1 MDCCKGACVCCRD
14 ESDEARSRNYHKT
27 FKEKN
32 KQVSLNDDQK
42 ELYGVQEGFEVA
54 QFDPER
60 VGQILKR
67 QRQDRNPTTCCGRVL
82 PIAWMSFGLS
92 STSRR
97 VLIWPLAFLVLYYII
112 QASYQYENQLLC
124 MFAHIDVANNAS
136 ARGFSNAK
144 IDCYKDIKV
153 KFTEWSQKSKLIIRI
168 ITFLLGFYVS
178 TIFKQYRSKIN
189 TIPDAENPVLEIG
202 GLANERTEDAF
213 KGELVSPV
221 GVTEWKRTMAR
232 YCLLSWTMCFNTIS
246 QPLASKLGTGDQL
259 VEKGLITKEELT
271 ALVGPN
277 TENED
282 LASLSSDLWWIPIAW
297 ALNLVNKMGIHAE
310 QAKRIIQKDQGCNMS
325 IF

>member
-1 MDCCKGACVCCRD
+1 
-14 ESDEARSRNYHKT
+14 
-27 FKEKN
+27 
-32 KQVSLNDDQK
+32 
-42 ELYGVQEGFEVA
+42 
-54 QFDPER
+54 
-60 VGQILKR
+60 
-67 QRQDRNPTTCCGRVL
+67 
-82 PIAWMSFGLS
+82 MS
-92 STSRR
+92 
-97 VLIWPLAFLVLYYII
+97 
-112 QASYQYENQLLC
+112 QASYQYENRLLC

-271 ALVGPN
+271 ALVVSFKLLFPPRSETN
-277 TENED
+277 PVFLFFRVPTPRMKTWP
-282 LASLSSDLWWIPIAW
+282 ASHLICGL
-297 ALNLVNKMGIHAE
+297 
-310 QAKRIIQKDQGCNMS
+310 
-325 IF
+325 